1 MSPASNYDSLTLPF
15 LEVKLL
21 KYKNSNTLW
30 EISG

>member
-1 MSPASNYDSLTLPF
+1 MSPASNYDNLTLP
-15 LEVKLL
+15 LTGVKLL